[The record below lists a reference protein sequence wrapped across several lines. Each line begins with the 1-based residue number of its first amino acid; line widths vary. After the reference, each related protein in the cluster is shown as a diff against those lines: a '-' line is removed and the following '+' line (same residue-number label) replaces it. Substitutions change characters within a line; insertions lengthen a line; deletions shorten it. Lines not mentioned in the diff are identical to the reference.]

1 MNTPSSLDLLIN
13 RLQAKCDT
21 LTKAFEF
28 HNATLKHHQSQYDVI
43 MRNMNNRREMRDKA
57 IERHRLAKER
67 LESLKK
73 ARDDINNN

>member
-1 MNTPSSLDLLIN
+1 
-13 RLQAKCDT
+13 
-21 LTKAFEF
+21 
-28 HNATLKHHQSQYDVI
+28 

-73 ARDDINNN
+73 ARDGINNI